1 MDRCLFEESILFNT
15 RTINGWTAQG
25 CPARRTQE
33 FASPLHS
40 HPRFNP
46 CPRSDLRARRQRL
59 IDTLSA
65 GTTLVVDRYAF
76 SGAAFTAAKGVP
88 ALDLPWCK
96 VRILLEMAL
105 HFSLPSAGS
114 GAVPQLATLS
124 ISACH
129 ALHRLHT

>member
-1 MDRCLFEESILFNT
+1 MNRCLLEKSILSNPH
-15 RTINGWTAQG
+15 TINGWSAQG

-33 FASPLHS
+33 LASLFNS
-40 HPRFNP
+40 YPRFNP

-88 ALDLPWCK
+88 ALDLTWCK
-96 VRILLEMAL
+96 VRMLLEMAL
-105 HFSLPSAGS
+105 HFSL
-114 GAVPQLATLS
+114 Q
-124 ISACH
+124 CM
-129 ALHRLHT
+129 